1 MEKIKIGK
9 IVNAVAL
16 RGEVKVYHYSDY
28 KERFEELEHILVE
41 NKGKYEEY
49 EIQGVRYQKNM
60 AILKLKGVD
69 DRNRAEALKERDI
82 YITEEDLRELPED
95 TFYVRDLIGCRVLNE
110 ETGAE
115 IGTIKD
121 VLQNSAQDIYRI
133 ELTNGKEAMI
143 PVVGE
148 FVKEVCIEEKYVK
161 IHLIPGFIDEDA
173 VKVE

>member
-28 KERFEELEHILVE
+28 KERFEELEEILVE
-41 NKGKYEEY
+41 RKGKYTAY
-49 EIQGVRYQKNM
+49 EIENIRYQKNT

-69 DRNRAEALKERDI
+69 DRNAAEALKESDI
-82 YITEEDLRELPED
+82 YITEDDLKELPED
-95 TFYVRDLIGCRVLNE
+95 TFYVKDLIGCRVLNE
-110 ETGAE
+110 ENGAE
-115 IGTIKD
+115 IGVIKD
-121 VLQNSAQDIYRI
+121 VLQNSAQDIYQI
-133 ELTNGKEAMI
+133 TLKNGKEALI

-148 FVKEVCIEEKYVK
+148 FVREVSIKEKYVK

>member
-28 KERFEELEHILVE
+28 KERFEELEEILVE
-41 NKGKYEEY
+41 RKGKYTAY
-49 EIQGVRYQKNM
+49 EIENVRYQKNT

-69 DRNRAEALKERDI
+69 DRNAAEALKESDI
-82 YITEEDLRELPED
+82 YITEDDLRELPED
-95 TFYVRDLIGCRVLNE
+95 TFYVKDLIGCRVLNE
-110 ETGAE
+110 ENGVE
-115 IGTIKD
+115 IGVIKD
-121 VLQNSAQDIYRI
+121 VLQNSAQDIYQI
-133 ELTNGKEAMI
+133 TLKNGKEALI

-148 FVKEVCIEEKYVK
+148 FVREVSIKEKYVK

>member
-28 KERFEELEHILVE
+28 KERFEELEEILVE
-41 NKGKYEEY
+41 RKGKYTAY
-49 EIQGVRYQKNM
+49 EIENIRYQKNT

-69 DRNRAEALKERDI
+69 DRNAAEALKESDI
-82 YITEEDLRELPED
+82 YITEDDLRELPED
-95 TFYVRDLIGCRVLNE
+95 TFYVKDLIGCRVLNE
-110 ETGAE
+110 ENGAE
-115 IGTIKD
+115 IGVIKD
-121 VLQNSAQDIYRI
+121 VLQNSAQDIYQI
-133 ELTNGKEAMI
+133 TLKNGKEALI

-148 FVKEVCIEEKYVK
+148 FVREVSIKEKYVK

>member
-28 KERFEELEHILVE
+28 KERFEELEEILVE
-41 NKGKYEEY
+41 RKGKYTAY
-49 EIQGVRYQKNM
+49 EIENVRYQKNT

-69 DRNRAEALKERDI
+69 DRNAAEALKESDI
-82 YITEEDLRELPED
+82 YITEDDLRELPED
-95 TFYVRDLIGCRVLNE
+95 TFYVKDLIGCRVLNE
-110 ETGAE
+110 ENGAE
-115 IGTIKD
+115 IGVIKD
-121 VLQNSAQDIYRI
+121 VLQNSAQDIYQI
-133 ELTNGKEAMI
+133 TLKNGKEALI

-148 FVKEVCIEEKYVK
+148 FVREVSIKEKYVK